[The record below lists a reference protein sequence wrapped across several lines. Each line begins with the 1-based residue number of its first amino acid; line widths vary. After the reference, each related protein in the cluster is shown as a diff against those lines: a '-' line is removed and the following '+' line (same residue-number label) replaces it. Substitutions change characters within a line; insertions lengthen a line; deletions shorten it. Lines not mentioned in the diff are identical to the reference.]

1 MFTLH
6 QYQIFCLVIRENN
19 ECVDISVE
27 TTPGVFY
34 EVREEEDWPVRGIRR
49 NVDQVQGQESED
61 KCALLLLTEINN
73 EHPLSSDSV

>member
-6 QYQIFCLVIRENN
+6 QYQIFRLVISENN
-19 ECVDISVE
+19 DFVDISVE

-34 EVREEEDWPVRGIRR
+34 EVREEEDWAVRGRRR

-61 KCALLLLTEINN
+61 KCVIILR
-73 EHPLSSDSV
+73 D